1 LLQSFGRVL
10 RRQPFAPPVAL
21 LSGTRELG
29 QGIEYGVIGLV
40 DMAIMALSPA
50 VNDPNSAL
58 EVIEE
63 MSFLF
68 QDLDDV
74 PLGPYAIPD
83 GESWPRVV
91 VNAWTFGQLVELA
104 TTQIVLYGITDP
116 LVVRALHRF
125 ANSLRMLEL
134 SDDDRAH
141 VDAFATKLDGGASI

>member
-134 SDDDRAH
+134 SDADRAH
-141 VDAFATKLDGGASI
+141 VDAFATKLDGAASI